1 MNNHLD
7 PEYDNRVKM
16 LNMEYG
22 ERLSS
27 FENVR
32 NKPFRPLKLALPKK
46 KMESTLYSTRCTTD
60 QAIKL
65 DQDYKPDTNEE
76 MNNKKNTATE
86 NIKGSSSENEFH
98 QEEAAPQ
105 SEDENL
111 KGQETEQPS
120 VV

>member
-60 QAIKL
+60 QAIKC
-65 DQDYKPDTNEE
+65 
-76 MNNKKNTATE
+76 
-86 NIKGSSSENEFH
+86 ENEFH

-120 VV
+120 VETTKKQYYPPKPRKSPDHYIDDS